1 VIELGEGENTNNF
14 PALHVDFILTVTS
27 ASLAVL
33 ASFFLLDALRRMNKS
48 FKENHKISSDK
59 FAMFLL
65 HILAVFIS
73 QIGLVVL
80 VIFLQIEVN
89 EGGKHAANVSD
100 TLKLILSFSLCLA
113 QCLFVYLLIR
123 FQKPIELTDRKS
135 NLSESETSKSLNRN
149 QSVESSS
156 KEDLLASYSSV
167 HSAATGREQ
176 GMVALLMRTK
186 TETMESRSSSM
197 SIN

>member
-1 VIELGEGENTNNF
+1 
-14 PALHVDFILTVTS
+14 
-27 ASLAVL
+27 
-33 ASFFLLDALRRMNKS
+33 M
-48 FKENHKISSDK
+48 
-59 FAMFLL
+59 
-65 HILAVFIS
+65 
-73 QIGLVVL
+73 
-80 VIFLQIEVN
+80 
-89 EGGKHAANVSD
+89 
-100 TLKLILSFSLCLA
+100 
-113 QCLFVYLLIR
+113 YLLIR

-197 SIN
+197 SINSEQGKARVDSIRSQKSDKSGKSEKTEPPPSKGKRKKPMSITMRRWIDNDAELNAALYMQYMPDDVKQIIFNDERVAR

>member
-1 VIELGEGENTNNF
+1 MIELGEGENTNNF

-80 VIFLQIEVN
+80 VVFLKIEVTN
-89 EGGKHAANVSD
+89 EGG
-100 TLKLILSFSLCLA
+100 
-113 QCLFVYLLIR
+113 
-123 FQKPIELTDRKS
+123 
-135 NLSESETSKSLNRN
+135 
-149 QSVESSS
+149 
-156 KEDLLASYSSV
+156 
-167 HSAATGREQ
+167 
-176 GMVALLMRTK
+176 
-186 TETMESRSSSM
+186 
-197 SIN
+197 